1 MTVTYEF
8 TTAGLAADQ
17 RAVHWNSAI
26 ADAYFPLALRFAK
39 PLDFHGK
46 LDKTRIGRT
55 QLSRLRSEPV
65 QYERLGGHI
74 RSAEKED
81 YLITIP
87 QGATVEF
94 RQLGRDVSCDPGGF
108 IIERG
113 DEPYRFSYQRPNDLY
128 VLKVD
133 KSDLAERIRQP
144 DQHCA
149 RVFDGTQGIGALFV
163 EMVRQAHSHATS
175 ADTNACEVVS
185 RQILEL
191 LALAIKNEAGATGS
205 MSSCVRAAHLLRIEK
220 FIHENIRNPD
230 LSPDLVASACGIS
243 KRYLHDLF
251 KDVNGTVAQQIRD
264 KRLSAAK
271 TFLRERP
278 GLAIAEVAYRYG
290 FTDQAQFSRLFK
302 TKFKITPTEYKR
314 SDPLNKLEP
323 RDRQMP

>member
-1 MTVTYEF
+1 MTGTPAF
-8 TTAGLAADQ
+8 TTAGLAADK
-17 RAVHWNSAI
+17 RASQWNSAI
-26 ADAYFPLALRFAK
+26 ADAYFPLSLQFPK

-46 LDKTRIGRT
+46 LDKTRVGRA
-55 QLSRLRSEPV
+55 QLSRLVSDPV
-65 QYERLGGHI
+65 RYERHGGHI
-74 RSAEKED
+74 QYAGKED

-87 QGATVEF
+87 RVSAVEF
-94 RQLGRDVSCDPGGF
+94 RQLGRDVTCDPGGF

-113 DEPYRFSYQRPNDLY
+113 DEPYRFSYHRPNDLY

-144 DQHCA
+144 DQYCA

-163 EMVRQAHSHATS
+163 VMVEQTQFHAAAADES
-175 ADTNACEVVS
+175 AGEVLS

-191 LALAIKNEAGATGS
+191 LALAVKNEAGSSGS
-205 MSSCVRAAHLLRIEK
+205 MSSSVRAAHLLRIEK
-220 FIHENIRNPD
+220 FIHENIRNPQ
-230 LSPDLVASACGIS
+230 LSPDLVAAACGIS

-251 KDVNGTVAQQIRD
+251 KDVNGSVAQQVRD

-278 GLAIAEVAYRYG
+278 GLAVAEVAYRYG

-302 TKFKITPTEYKR
+302 VKYKVTPTEYRR
-314 SDPLNKLEP
+314 SDLLNKAESGEN
-323 RDRQMP
+323 